1 MLKQTMVSND
11 REIKKLFRLSSRR
24 INNKNLKLRYF
35 LYLILDSSIIVNMMP
50 LKTYMV
56 VNFKGC
62 RINRGD
68 PDIHVNK
75 KNKKIKIFYDNPHD
89 SAENNLINVF
99 IS

>member
-1 MLKQTMVSND
+1 
-11 REIKKLFRLSSRR
+11 
-24 INNKNLKLRYF
+24 
-35 LYLILDSSIIVNMMP
+35 MP

-68 PDIHVNK
+68 PDTHVNK